1 MQGGAN
7 MRKET
12 RKYICAELLHY
23 QQTHKDIER
32 LKSKLEDMRLYT
44 AFRQE
49 YTTEQAIY
57 LTERLRWC
65 RQVTGAIAKVYAESS
80 KEEKE
85 VIQLKFWSPKPRPT
99 DSSIA
104 SQLGM
109 STSTMYRIINSI
121 CKRIAMQLGL
131 DTQ

>member
-1 MQGGAN
+1 

-32 LKSKLEDMRLYT
+32 LKSKLEDMRLYP
-44 AFRQE
+44 AFKQE

-65 RQVTGAIAKVYAESS
+65 RQVTSAISKVYKECS
-80 KEEKE
+80 KEEQE
-85 VIQLKFWSPKPRPT
+85 VIKLKFWSPKPRPT
-99 DSSIA
+99 DNSIA
-104 SQLGM
+104 YQLGV